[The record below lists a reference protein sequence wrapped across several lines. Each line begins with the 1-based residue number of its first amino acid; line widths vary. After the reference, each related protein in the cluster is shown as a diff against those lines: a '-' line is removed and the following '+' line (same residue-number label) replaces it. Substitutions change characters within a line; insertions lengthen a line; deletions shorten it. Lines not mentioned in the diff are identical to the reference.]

1 MKVLRLFKNKF
12 LVATI
17 LFIVWM
23 LFFDHN
29 NLFLHLGYRN
39 ELSELKENKKYY
51 QEQIDKTRT
60 EVDLIKKDPRWVEK
74 VAREQY
80 LMRRENEDV
89 YLIKEK

>member
-17 LFIVWM
+17 LFIAWM

-29 NLFLHLGYRN
+29 NLFLHLGYRK
-39 ELSELKENKKYY
+39 ELSELKDNKKYY

>member
-51 QEQIDKTRT
+51 LEQIDKTRT